1 MLNRRAGRGKTDTGP
16 FLAMS
21 RRTARSTQRK
31 KMKTDTLNR
40 LLEKYSGNPADIIQ
54 ALQDIQN
61 TCGFISRENLKMAA
75 QMCGIS
81 YSYAYSIATFYKAF
95 SLNERGRF
103 VIKLCDGTACHL
115 KQSGEI
121 LDELEQILG
130 IGPGQTTEDMLFSIE
145 TVNCLGACAM
155 APVASINE
163 ELYGY
168 LTRTRVRKIIDD
180 LREQN
185 GEAAHG

>member
-1 MLNRRAGRGKTDTGP
+1 
-16 FLAMS
+16 
-21 RRTARSTQRK
+21 
-31 KMKTDTLNR
+31 MKTDTLNR